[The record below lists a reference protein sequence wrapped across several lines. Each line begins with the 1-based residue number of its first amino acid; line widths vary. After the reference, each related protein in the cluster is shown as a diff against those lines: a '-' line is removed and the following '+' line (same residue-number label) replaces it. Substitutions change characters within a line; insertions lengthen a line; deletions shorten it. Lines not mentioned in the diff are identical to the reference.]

1 MTRKLI
7 QALVFISA
15 FNLQAKQSSDEIIL
29 QIKNKLPSLRHD
41 SRQLKSRSE
50 MNLLKEYLDAKY
62 KIDPELRSL
71 FVMIKES
78 DKWVFDNFIAGTFP
92 RESLQIR
99 ISEVLSEKHKKGDEI
114 LNLFLKLKEDSNL
127 SFGFDGFEQNG
138 CAAPTAFLLI
148 MDNKRGR
155 VDGIDLNPCQ
165 E

>member
-71 FVMIKES
+71 FV
-78 DKWVFDNFIAGTFP
+78 
-92 RESLQIR
+92 
-99 ISEVLSEKHKKGDEI
+99 
-114 LNLFLKLKEDSNL
+114 
-127 SFGFDGFEQNG
+127 
-138 CAAPTAFLLI
+138 
-148 MDNKRGR
+148 
-155 VDGIDLNPCQ
+155 
-165 E
+165 